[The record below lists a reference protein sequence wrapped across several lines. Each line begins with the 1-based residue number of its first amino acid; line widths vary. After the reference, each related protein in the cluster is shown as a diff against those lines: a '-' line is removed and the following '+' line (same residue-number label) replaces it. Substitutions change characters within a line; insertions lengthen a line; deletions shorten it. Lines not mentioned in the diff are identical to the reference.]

1 MLKKIALV
9 TCLALGAGCAVG
21 ARGTVVYSDPEPE
34 LLYVS
39 PGVSVVADYDYPVF
53 YADNYYWRYD
63 GGIWYRSNNYRTGW
77 VGTRNVPVTV
87 ARVERPHTYVHYRS
101 GAVVRRGPT
110 VRDHR
115 YNQRRR

>member
-1 MLKKIALV
+1 MFKKIALV
-9 TCLALGAGCAVG
+9 TCLALGAGCAVRAG
-21 ARGTVVYSDPEPE
+21 GTVTYTDPEPE

-53 YADNYYWRYD
+53 YADSYYWRYD
-63 GGIWYRSNNYRTGW
+63 GGLWYRSNNYRNGW
-77 VGTRNVPVTV
+77 ITVRTPPTTV
-87 ARVERPHTYVHYRS
+87 ARIERPHTYVHYRA

-115 YNQRRR
+115 NQRRR